1 MYRPPRGCLHVI
13 ISTCDAVQSSRTTST
28 ALRRRCHSVIALN
41 ATFVSVLRGD
51 LSRSWAGREHSA
63 PFCLKNFLYPKS
75 YGSSASSNL
84 SSCVKEYLYF
94 LFVPEWQVGQRQD
107 TTFTSAASSSG
118 PHGFQWEV
126 SFCFNLSSR
135 VGNVLFIS
143 LISKSVSMG
152 CLHLDFFDVF
162 SFSFL
167 SLGCQSFSKIGEPSA
182 SFFTFLSPQPF
193 FSPVARMLWVAG
205 PSGCPHFRPA
215 HLSSVYIFPQ
225 VLWWFPVV
233 FSLRPSP
240 AIEF

>member
-13 ISTCDAVQSSRTTST
+13 ISTWDAVQSSRTTST

-41 ATFVSVLRGD
+41 AAFVSVLRGD
-51 LSRSWAGREHSA
+51 LSRSWAGRGHSA

-126 SFCFNLSSR
+126 SFCFNLSSH

-143 LISKSVSMG
+143 LIFKSVSMG
-152 CLHLDFFDVF
+152 CLHLDCFDFFLSASWVSGASLSASLGNPQPLSLHFWAHNPF
-162 SFSFL
+162 SLLWRGCCEWQVLQAALTSVPPTCPLFTSFL
-167 SLGCQSFSKIGEPSA
+167 RFSDG
-182 SFFTFLSPQPF
+182 FL
-193 FSPVARMLWVAG
+193 
-205 PSGCPHFRPA
+205 
-215 HLSSVYIFPQ
+215 
-225 VLWWFPVV
+225 
-233 FSLRPSP
+233 
-240 AIEF
+240 